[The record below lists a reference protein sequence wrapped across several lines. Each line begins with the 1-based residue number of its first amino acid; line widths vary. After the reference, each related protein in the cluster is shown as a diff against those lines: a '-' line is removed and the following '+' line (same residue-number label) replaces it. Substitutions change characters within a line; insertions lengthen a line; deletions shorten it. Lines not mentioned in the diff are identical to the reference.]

1 MLVGGGLGLVVGKQ
15 CFSVAHR
22 EPKDEVQ
29 YSAFAGNHR
38 AIYDMITRQELSTIK
53 TAASAA
59 CCKCTI
65 EPKVQCDLA
74 RPTTTKVAFI
84 PPE

>member
-29 YSAFAGNHR
+29 KAH
-38 AIYDMITRQELSTIK
+38 QETEMLRILQGFR
-53 TAASAA
+53 
-59 CCKCTI
+59 
-65 EPKVQCDLA
+65 V
-74 RPTTTKVAFI
+74 
-84 PPE
+84 